1 LTYQRPFKR
10 TDRVSLQIQQ
20 ILGEITIKHIDI
32 SHLGFITFT
41 RVEISPDI
49 RHSKVFYSV
58 INNKMPEDTI
68 NKELNKLSKAFRKYL
83 GHKIRMKNTPEI
95 KFYQDEDI
103 KHEEHMLE
111 VMKDLN
117 TGKS

>member
-1 LTYQRPFKR
+1 MTYQRPFKR
-10 TDRVSLQIQQ
+10 TDRVSRQMQQ

-68 NKELNKLSKAFRKYL
+68 NKELNKLS
-83 GHKIRMKNTPEI
+83 
-95 KFYQDEDI
+95 
-103 KHEEHMLE
+103 
-111 VMKDLN
+111 
-117 TGKS
+117 